1 MNEIEAIVRQL
12 ETYNRAYRD
21 GAPLVGDAEYDQLV
35 EKLRTLD
42 PGNAYLRTVE
52 PETFTGRVEIR
63 HPQPMLS
70 TEKAYTAEQLK
81 RFVLRV
87 RKTAHSLNIETFEF
101 LVLPK
106 LDGLAGRDDGEHF
119 ASRGNGIVGYE
130 ISNAFEKGVVPIG
143 GRGNGLG
150 EIVVVQSYFDANLS
164 DKFEHPR
171 NMVVGIVS
179 SDKLNED
186 VKQALQEGMVRFV
199 PYNQLTSWQ
208 GDGDTLLE
216 KIDEISDQL
225 TRGTDYPMDG
235 VVAEVVD
242 ERLKAQMGATS
253 HHHRWQ
259 IAVKRKGETA
269 QTTVEDIQW
278 QVGRT
283 GNITPVMAVE
293 PISLSGATIR
303 RVTAHHAGMVE
314 KLRLGPG
321 ARIEVIRSGEVIPK
335 LEHLIAPSEQVALP
349 ERCPSCEGPL
359 QWKGD
364 FLQCTN
370 LECPAQ
376 IEQRLSHWF
385 RTLGSA
391 DWFGI
396 KTVQKLV
403 ANGHGSLERIYALT
417 VDDFVEMGF
426 GPVQSR
432 NLAEALVTSRTKEV
446 EDWRFLA
453 AFGIQDLGVGDSR
466 RLLERIELDHL
477 LDTTSDRIA
486 AVNGFGAVTS
496 KTISRGLAM
505 QRETIGHMLALGFN
519 LSRTPLL
526 TDTDDVAGPLAGK
539 RIVFTGKMVRGS
551 RTEMQNQARR
561 LGAVVQSSVSGATD
575 LLVCGEK
582 VGASKLAKAS
592 KLGVEIIAETDYAE
606 MIKGHV

>member
-1 MNEIEAIVRQL
+1 MNEIEQLVFQL
-12 ETYNRAYRD
+12 EKHNRAYRD
-21 GAPLVGDAEYDQLV
+21 GKPLISDAEYDEMV
-35 EKLRTLD
+35 EKLRLLD
-42 PGNAYLRTVE
+42 PGHAYLRTVE
-52 PETFTGRVEIR
+52 PEAFSQRVEIR

-70 TEKAYTAEQLK
+70 TEKAYTAEQLM
-81 RFVLRV
+81 RFVQRV
-87 RKTAHSLNIETFEF
+87 KKAAQSLNIDDIQF

-130 ISNAFEKGVVPIG
+130 ISSAFEKGVIAVG

-150 EIVVVQSYFDANLS
+150 EIVAVQSYFDANLS
-164 DKFEHPR
+164 DRFEHPR

-186 VKQALQEGMVRFV
+186 AKQALQDGMVRFV
-199 PYNQLTSWQ
+199 PYNQLPSWQ

-216 KIDEISDQL
+216 KIEEVSAQL
-225 TRGTDYPMDG
+225 SENTDYPMDG
-235 VVAEVVD
+235 VVVEVVND
-242 ERLKAQMGATS
+242 RLKTHMGATS

-259 IAVKRKGETA
+259 IAVKRKGDTA
-269 QTTVEDIQW
+269 ETTVAEIQW

-314 KLRLGPG
+314 KLGLGPG

-335 LEHLIAPSEQVALP
+335 LERLITPSEHVLLP
-349 ERCPSCEGPL
+349 EKCPSCEHPL
-359 QWKGD
+359 QWRGD
-364 FLQCTN
+364 FLQCTH
-370 LECPAQ
+370 LQCPAQ
-376 IEQRLSHWF
+376 IEQRICHWF

-403 ANGHGSLERIYALT
+403 AAGHDSLERIYALGSK
-417 VDDFVEMGF
+417 DFSDMGF
-426 GPVQSR
+426 GPVQSQ
-432 NLAEALVTSRTKEV
+432 NLADALSTSRTKEV

-453 AFGIQDLGVGDSR
+453 AFGIPDLGVGDSR
-466 RLLERIELDHL
+466 RLLEQIGLDQL
-477 LDTTSDRIA
+477 VDITSDRIA
-486 AVNGFGAVTS
+486 AINGFGKVTS
-496 KTISRGLAM
+496 KSIARGLSE
-505 QRETIGHMLALGFN
+505 QRAAIGHMLGMGFN
-519 LSRTPLL
+519 LTRTPLL
-526 TDTDDVAGPLAGK
+526 SEAQSVSSPVAGK
-539 RIVFTGKMVRGS
+539 KIVFTGKMKGGS
-551 RTEMQNQARR
+551 RSEMQNQARQ

-582 VGASKLAKAS
+582 VGASKLEKAS
-592 KLGVEIIAETDYAE
+592 KLGVEILSEADYAE
-606 MIKGHV
+606 MIKSSG